1 MGRALRVAR
10 RASVRPDRDPRRHKS
25 SGLCDL
31 RARRARPVG
40 VGIED
45 EETGDALRVGDRP
58 GGTDRVHPSRPV
70 PPSRHASGDR
80 FGALQGGSGS
90 FNVRVE
96 RAANL
101 PDAGK
106 QDEPW
111 FEVRFKTHPR
121 RPSRPRQSGRPDPRS
136 ARSRVISRP
145 RRKDA
150 TRREP
155 PSIRE
160 ARDPRR
166 RDPSRRPDPSR
177 SGRPEPRRRRLW
189 PQSARRCSPQA
200 R

>member
-1 MGRALRVAR
+1 
-10 RASVRPDRDPRRHKS
+10 
-25 SGLCDL
+25 
-31 RARRARPVG
+31 VG

-111 FEVRFKTHPR
+111 FEVRFKTHR
-121 RPSRPRQSGRPDPRS
+121 AARAGRGRAD
-136 ARSRVISRP
+136 ALTRVL
-145 RRKDA
+145 
-150 TRREP
+150 
-155 PSIRE
+155 
-160 ARDPRR
+160 RDP
-166 RDPSRRPDPSR
+166 
-177 SGRPEPRRRRLW
+177 E
-189 PQSARRCSPQA
+189 
-200 R
+200 